1 MNNLGAQHVLDLKRV
16 EYIRHV
22 LLEPT
27 CDNKDQFTGG
37 HCYFNFPQSYTL
49 GGLTD
54 EFVPG
59 QIEVRDCTEVAKLLR
74 DCACVQAKKRTDK
87 GGV

>member
-27 CDNKDQFTGG
+27 CDNKDQYTGG
-37 HCYFNFPQSYTL
+37 HCYFNFP
-49 GGLTD
+49 
-54 EFVPG
+54 
-59 QIEVRDCTEVAKLLR
+59 
-74 DCACVQAKKRTDK
+74 
-87 GGV
+87 